1 MKKSVKKWIAI
12 VLGFICSIVISYCI
26 GTFQPNWL
34 IKNDLQA
41 KIQDQMVKEWQELGL
56 KKPSIE
62 YNNNIEFVLG
72 VNKCIQWHNF
82 SLEPDK
88 RIPREIIIAMAVL
101 ETGWGQSR
109 FAIEGNNLFGIRT
122 WDPSTPQLKARV
134 SSVRIEDVTSNEEEG
149 RKEPSALPQKYK
161 KEGRRVISS
170 HQAQKDIRTFVTR
183 ESSPV
188 IISDEEERRS
198 KSSRKPQEWKEDGGP
213 EVEE

>member
-101 ETGWGQSR
+101 ETGYGTSR
-109 FAIEGNNLFGIRT
+109 FANEGNNLFGIRT
-122 WDPSTPQLKARV
+122 WDPNTPQLKAKGNPDAEWGV
-134 SSVRIEDVTSNEEEG
+134 KSYETKCDSVMDMIYTVNTHHAYEGYREERTRQGHSVNINKLIEELHKWSTNE
-149 RKEPSALPQKYK
+149 KYVDLVK
-161 KEGRRVISS
+161 SKV
-170 HQAQKDIRTFVTR
+170 KDITQ
-183 ESSPV
+183 
-188 IISDEEERRS
+188 IL
-198 KSSRKPQEWKEDGGP
+198 QEQ
-213 EVEE
+213 

>member
-1 MKKSVKKWIAI
+1 MKKAVKKWIAI

-34 IKNDLQA
+34 IKNELQA
-41 KIQDQMVKEWQELGL
+41 GIQDQMLKEWQELGL

-101 ETGWGQSR
+101 ETGWGKSR
-109 FAIEGNNLFGIRT
+109 FANEGNNLFGIRT
-122 WDPSTPQLKARV
+122 WDPNTPQLKAKGNPDAEWGV
-134 SSVRIEDVTSNEEEG
+134 KSYETKCDSVVDMIYTVNTHHAYEG
-149 RKEPSALPQKYK
+149 YR
-161 KEGRRVISS
+161 
-170 HQAQKDIRTFVTR
+170 
-183 ESSPV
+183 
-188 IISDEEERRS
+188 EERIKQGHNTDINKLIDELHKWSTNERYVELVKS
-198 KSSRKPQEWKEDGGP
+198 KVVDITQILQEQ
-213 EVEE
+213 

>member
-122 WDPSTPQLKARV
+122 WDPSTPQLKARGNPDAEWGV
-134 SSVRIEDVTSNEEEG
+134 KSYETKCDSVVDMIYTVNTHHAYEG
-149 RKEPSALPQKYK
+149 YR
-161 KEGRRVISS
+161 
-170 HQAQKDIRTFVTR
+170 
-183 ESSPV
+183 
-188 IISDEEERRS
+188 EERIKQGHNTNINKLIDELHKWSTNERYVELVKS
-198 KSSRKPQEWKEDGGP
+198 KVVDITQILQEQ
-213 EVEE
+213 

>member
-1 MKKSVKKWIAI
+1 MRKAVKKWIAV

-26 GTFQPNWL
+26 GTFQPNWI

-62 YNNNIEFVLG
+62 YNNNTEFVLG

-101 ETGWGQSR
+101 ETGWGKSR

-122 WDPSTPQLKARV
+122 WDPNTPQLKAKGNPDAEWGV
-134 SSVRIEDVTSNEEEG
+134 KSYETKCDSVVDMIYTVNTHHAYEG
-149 RKEPSALPQKYK
+149 YRKERIKQGHNTNINKLVDELHKWSTNEKYVELVK
-161 KEGRRVISS
+161 SKVV
-170 HQAQKDIRTFVTR
+170 DITK
-183 ESSPV
+183 
-188 IISDEEERRS
+188 IL
-198 KSSRKPQEWKEDGGP
+198 QEQ
-213 EVEE
+213 